1 MWEGEGSVV
10 ELSEDE
16 NWHLLRQN
24 SLARLALSAAGEI
37 DVFPVN
43 YYADDG
49 TLLLR
54 TAPGTKLLELTVNSR
69 VAVEIDGFTD
79 EDAWSVVVKGT
90 ARQLERQAEI
100 DEADETPLTPWIP
113 TLKNIYVRITPTTI
127 TGRRFERAPE
137 PERY

>member
-10 ELSEDE
+10 ELGEDE
-16 NWHLLRQN
+16 SWQLLRQN
-24 SLARLALSAAGEI
+24 SLARLALGAAGEI
-37 DVFPVN
+37 DIFPVN
-43 YYADDG
+43 YYADG
-49 TLLLR
+49 ETLLLR

-79 EDAWSVVVKGT
+79 EEAWSVVVKGT
-90 ARQLERQAEI
+90 ARRLERQAEI
-100 DEADETPLTPWIP
+100 DEADEAPLVPWIP
-113 TLKNIYVRITPTTI
+113 TLKYIYVQITPTKI

>member
-10 ELSEDE
+10 ELGEE
-16 NWHLLRQN
+16 ERWQLLRHN

-37 DVFPVN
+37 DIFPVN
-43 YYADDG
+43 YYADG
-49 TLLLR
+49 ETLLLR
-54 TAPGTKLLELTVNSR
+54 TAPGTKLLELTVNSH

-90 ARQLERQAEI
+90 ARRLERQAEI
-100 DEADETPLTPWIP
+100 DEADQTPLVPWIP
-113 TLKNIYVRITPTTI
+113 TLKYIYVRITPAAI

>member
-10 ELSEDE
+10 ELGEDE
-16 NWHLLRQN
+16 KWHLLRQN

-37 DVFPVN
+37 DIFPVN
-43 YYADDG
+43 YYSDG
-49 TLLLR
+49 ETLLLR

-90 ARQLERQAEI
+90 AHRLERQAEI
-100 DEADETPLTPWIP
+100 DEADTAPLVPWIP
-113 TLKNIYVRITPTTI
+113 TLKYIFVRITPTTI
-127 TGRRFERAPE
+127 TGRRFERAAE